1 MTEVELSFCLV
12 DEIIYIYIYT
22 ITDQRVGKN
31 TCGGAIKLLVSC

>member
-12 DEIIYIYIYT
+12 DEIIYIYT